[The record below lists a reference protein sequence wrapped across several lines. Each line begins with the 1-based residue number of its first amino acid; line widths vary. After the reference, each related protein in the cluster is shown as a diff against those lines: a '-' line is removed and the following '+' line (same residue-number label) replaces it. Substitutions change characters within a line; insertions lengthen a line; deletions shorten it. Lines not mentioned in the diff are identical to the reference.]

1 METVHYAAVQQLK
14 PDAMSRAFNDRNIIL
29 SFSMFSDH
37 YSSLNHYHYSFK
49 SPLLPT
55 YLHHLFILLPSHRL
69 WNLISSSLGFC
80 WEGSKGKS
88 YICKWQGGLP
98 TSYGYGPVSK
108 ENKYNQMSIS
118 PCSAGTEI
126 AHFSKLYITLI
137 YILVYIYT
145 NILVYIY
152 TNILVYIFPFLLF
165 KLSHILHTRS
175 LMCCNL

>member
-14 PDAMSRAFNDRNIIL
+14 PDDAMSRAFNDRNIIL
-29 SFSMFSDH
+29 SFPMFSDH
-37 YSSLNHYHYSFK
+37 YSSLNHYHYSLK

-55 YLHHLFILLPSHRL
+55 YLHHLFILLPSHCL

-80 WEGSKGKS
+80 WEGKS

-145 NILVYIY
+145 NILVYI
-152 TNILVYIFPFLLF
+152 FPFLLF
-165 KLSHILHTRS
+165 KLNHILHTRS
-175 LMCCNL
+175 LMCCSL